1 VTEAERIG
9 EYEEHFRRA
18 GLPLL
23 IEDYSPATDI
33 FNRAVPLLGL
43 VFIGELLGAIDLQW
57 SVAANLGAVL
67 GGLAI
72 LLLGIG
78 AANRARGRPFRSVP
92 RTVGWI
98 ELAGFVLL
106 PALLPLVFGG
116 QWRSALVTAAA
127 NLLLLALILG
137 VVGFGLLSILRWVA
151 VRLLGQLRSSVEL
164 LSKALP
170 LLLLFSILIF
180 PTTEVWQISAD
191 IAGLNAAIL
200 AVLLLALGTVFLAVR
215 IPPEVRRLERE
226 AVTGGGELRTRQ
238 RVNVGLVL
246 FVSQALQ
253 VLFVSIAVGA
263 FFVIFGMLTV
273 NSEILHSWIGSSGNE
288 LLTIHLGGNDLR
300 LTEELLR
307 VSAGI
312 AAFTGLY
319 FAISMLTDEVYRR
332 EFLEGLTEE
341 MRSTFGEWAEYLR
354 LRQASGGG

>member
-1 VTEAERIG
+1 MTEAERIG
-9 EYEEHFRRA
+9 EYEERFRRA

-23 IEDYSPATDI
+23 IEDYSPATDV

-43 VFIGELLGAIDLQW
+43 VFVGELLGAIDLQW
-57 SVAANLGAVL
+57 SLAANAGAVL

-72 LLLGIG
+72 LMLGIA
-78 AANRARGRPFRSVP
+78 AANRARGRPFRSIP

-116 QWRSALVTAAA
+116 QWRSALVTAGA
-127 NLLLLALILG
+127 NLLLLVGVLG

-151 VRLLGQLRSSVEL
+151 ARLLGQLRSSVEL

-180 PTTEVWQISAD
+180 PTTEVWQISAG
-191 IAGLNAAIL
+191 IAALNAVIL
-200 AVLLLALGTVFLAVR
+200 VALLLALGTVFLAVR
-215 IPPEVRRLERE
+215 IPPEVRKLERE
-226 AVTGGGELRTRQ
+226 AVTGGTDLRPRQ

-253 VLFVSIAVGA
+253 VLVVSIAVGV
-263 FFVIFGMLTV
+263 FFVVFGMLTV
-273 NSEILHSWIGSSGNE
+273 NAGILQSWIGSTGNE
-288 LLTIHLGGNDLR
+288 LLTINLGGNDLR

-332 EFLEGLTEE
+332 EFLEELTEE
-341 MRSTFGEWAEYLR
+341 MRSTFHERAEYLR
-354 LRQASGGG
+354 LRQASTSG